1 MHTFEMQETSFTTH
15 SSYELG
21 GKKKKK
27 KKEIAHNSTT
37 TSVFCLS
44 LLVKTTQY
52 RTFVAACV
60 EIEES
65 LSGFLSMCR

>member
-1 MHTFEMQETSFTTH
+1 MQETSFKTH

-21 GKKKKK
+21 GK

-37 TSVFCLS
+37 TSVFCVS
-44 LLVKTTQY
+44 FLVKTTQY

>member
-1 MHTFEMQETSFTTH
+1 MQETSFTTH

-21 GKKKKK
+21 GKKKK
-27 KKEIAHNSTT
+27 EIAHNST

>member
-1 MHTFEMQETSFTTH
+1 MQETSFTTH

-21 GKKKKK
+21 GKK

>member
-1 MHTFEMQETSFTTH
+1 MQETSFTTY

-21 GKKKKK
+21 GKKK

-44 LLVKTTQY
+44 LLVKTTDY

-65 LSGFLSMCR
+65 LSGFLSMSR

>member
-1 MHTFEMQETSFTTH
+1 MHTLKCKKPLSQHTAAMNLVGRRRRRLHTTPQQLL
-15 SSYELG
+15 YF
-21 GKKKKK
+21 
-27 KKEIAHNSTT
+27 
-37 TSVFCLS
+37 VF

>member
-1 MHTFEMQETSFTTH
+1 MHTLKCKKPLSQHTAAMNLVGRRRRRLHTTPQQLLYFL
-15 SSYELG
+15 S
-21 GKKKKK
+21 
-27 KKEIAHNSTT
+27 
-37 TSVFCLS
+37 LS